1 MQALL
6 FADDTT
12 AYDSDDDLEIL
23 INRVNAEFRKITT
36 FLEPTKWHCIL
47 QKRNTLNI
55 NEVDLNSNQ

>member
-36 FLEPTKWHCIL
+36 FLEPTKWHCIP
-47 QKRNTLNI
+47 QKRKTFFFQKKKLK
-55 NEVDLNSNQ
+55 